1 MFMPATRDRRYAAKR
16 QVAIPYNIPSSTGG
30 INARDNF
37 SDMDPKDAVDLEN
50 VFPEANYCVV
60 RNGFTPWATGMG
72 ANPVETILV
81 WNGLTGQDQ
90 LFGAAGP
97 SIWSATNSGT
107 STAVVNGLS
116 NARWQWTNLENAG
129 GLFLTAVNGVDA
141 PINYDGTTWGNP
153 VFTGSADPTK
163 FVNIVQFKERLWFAS
178 VNSLTLYYLDI
189 QAIQGPTHA
198 FPLGGVFRRGGY
210 VIALGSFSNDAGEG
224 PDDYFVIA
232 TNQGEVA
239 IYQGTNPDSAT
250 TWSLVGIFNIGKP
263 IGRRCMV
270 HLSGDLA
277 IITQDGIESMQAALR
292 FDRSSG
298 QKAAITSKIQTLF
311 SNLSNAYYTN
321 FGWQPTV
328 FPRARYL
335 IVNVPQIEN
344 MTQVQLVMNTITG
357 SWCRFTGQD
366 ANCWG
371 IANDQLYFGGN
382 YGTLY
387 NAAVGFQDQ
396 VQSPLIFI
404 NNSGGILQFQNNSM
418 QDINFVVDT
427 TANIPWSMQTSWQAL
442 GGKMNKLFTAVRPEM
457 VTGGGIVFTI
467 EVHVDFAPTRP
478 HMGPLLSP
486 IITGMIWPFTWP
498 GTWGGATVFTADW
511 RSVGGFGTW
520 SSIHIEGIVSGALC
534 QIQSFDLGAQK
545 QQGTWYG

>member
-1 MFMPATRDRRYAAKR
+1 MFAPAVRDRRFASKR
-16 QVAIPYNIPSSTGG
+16 QVAIPYNIPTSTGG

-37 SDMDPKDAVDLEN
+37 ADMKPDDAVSLVN

-60 RNGFTPWATGMG
+60 RKGFAPWATGMNSN
-72 ANPVETILV
+72 AVETILV

-97 SIWSATNSGT
+97 SIWSATSSGPAT
-107 STAVVNGLS
+107 EVVTGLS

-129 GLFLTAVNGVDA
+129 GMFLTAVNGVDA

-163 FVNIVQFKERLWFAS
+163 FVNVVQFKERLWFAS

-189 QAIQGPTHA
+189 QSIQGPTNP

-210 VIALGSFSNDAGEG
+210 VIAMGSFSNDAGEG
-224 PDDYFVIA
+224 PDDYFVIV

-239 IYQGTNPDSAT
+239 IYQGTDPESAT

-277 IITQDGIESMQAALR
+277 IVTQDGVESMQAALR
-292 FDRSSG
+292 FDRAAV
-298 QKAAITSKIQTLF
+298 QKATITGKIQTLF
-311 SNLSNAYYTN
+311 SNLSGRYYTN
-321 FGWQPTV
+321 WGWQPQV

-335 IVNVPQIEN
+335 IINVPQIEGSLQ
-344 MTQVQLVMNTITG
+344 TQLVMNTITG
-357 SWCRFTGQD
+357 SWCTFEGMN

-371 IANDQLYFGGN
+371 VANDQLYFGGN
-382 YGTLY
+382 FGTVY
-387 NAAVGFQDQ
+387 QANVGFQDQ
-396 VQSPLIFI
+396 VMSPLVFL
-404 NNSGGILQFQNNSM
+404 NNSDGILQFQNNSGE
-418 QDINFVVDT
+418 DIFFTVDAP
-427 TANIPWSMQTSWQAL
+427 ANINWSMQTSWQAL
-442 GGKMNKLFTAVRPEM
+442 GGKINKLFTAVRPEM
-457 VTGGGIVFTI
+457 VTGGGVTFTI
-467 EVHVDFAPTRP
+467 EVHVDFQPAVA
-478 HMGPLLSP
+478 HMGPLLTP
-486 IITGMIWPFTWP
+486 IITGNVWPWIWP
-498 GTWGGATVFTADW
+498 GTWGGMTVFVADW
-511 RSVGGFGTW
+511 RSVGAFGTW
-520 SSIHIEGIVSGALC
+520 SSIHIEGIISGAEC

-545 QQGTWYG
+545 QSGSWYG